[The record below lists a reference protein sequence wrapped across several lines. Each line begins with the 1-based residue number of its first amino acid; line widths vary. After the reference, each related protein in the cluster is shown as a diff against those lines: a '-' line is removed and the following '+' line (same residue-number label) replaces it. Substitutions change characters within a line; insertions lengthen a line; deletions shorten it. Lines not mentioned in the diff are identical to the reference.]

1 MSKQSKVT
9 QEGYAWAESG
19 RSEYDV
25 IAVVDWCK
33 LEFEIMDEDTDE
45 DAPEFLA
52 YEADV
57 CKRMREAFDDDTDQ
71 FRRLFEDDAYAEE
84 WLLGVI
90 AFYCETIEPQR

>member
-1 MSKQSKVT
+1 MSKQSKVS

-33 LEFEIMDEDTDE
+33 LEFEMMDEDT
-45 DAPEFLA
+45 PEFLA

-57 CKRMREAFDDDTDQ
+57 CKRMREAFDDDMDQ
-71 FRRLFEDDAYAEE
+71 FRRLFEDDAYADRAEH
-84 WLLGVI
+84 
-90 AFYCETIEPQR
+90 